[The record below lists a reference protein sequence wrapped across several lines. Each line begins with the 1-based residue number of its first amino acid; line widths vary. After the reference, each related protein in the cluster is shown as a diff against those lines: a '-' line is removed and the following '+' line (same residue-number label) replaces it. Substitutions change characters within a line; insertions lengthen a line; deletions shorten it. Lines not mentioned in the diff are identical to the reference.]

1 MKKANIFI
9 SSVQVMLFRNR
20 LEIWNPGRLPYGLTI
35 QQLYKPHRSLPN
47 NPLLAEPMYWN
58 GYIEKIGSGTEDI
71 IQRCKSYGLREPD
84 FEQDCDFK
92 VTIWR
97 PVNADSI
104 VKDSTTEKTT
114 TNVPQNARHSKL
126 ITIINQN
133 NSISKEELASQLN
146 VTVMTIKRD
155 LKALGIIWE
164 GASKTGHWVFTHS
177 SDDENMLKAPTMAD
191 TGK

>member
-35 QQLYKPHRSLPN
+35 QQLYKPRRSLPN
-47 NPLLAEPMYWN
+47 NSLLTEPMYWN

-71 IQRCKSYGLREPD
+71 IQRCKSYGLWEPD
-84 FEQDCDFK
+84 FEQDSDFK

-97 PVNADSI
+97 PVVADSI

-114 TNVPQNARHSKL
+114 TNVPQNVPQNARHSKL

-177 SDDENMLKAPTMAD
+177 SDDEK
-191 TGK
+191 

>member
-71 IQRCKSYGLREPD
+71 IQRCKSYGLKEPD
-84 FEQDCDFK
+84 FEQDSDFK

-114 TNVPQNARHSKL
+114 TNVPQNVPQNARHSKL

-177 SDDENMLKAPTMAD
+177 SDDEK
-191 TGK
+191 